1 MGPLLSRGPWGKE
14 HPLLSAGLILAQYYD
29 MCCIV
34 LLSGFFSRYG
44 SGATP
49 FDDQK
54 AEEESEDLLSTMV
67 GSASIYKHFEH
78 LAR

>member
-1 MGPLLSRGPWGKE
+1 VGQGTPP
-14 HPLLSAGLILAQYYD
+14 LSAGLVLVQYYD
-29 MCCIV
+29 LCCIDI
-34 LLSGFFSRYG
+34 LSGFFSRYG

>member
-1 MGPLLSRGPWGKE
+1 MGQGTPP
-14 HPLLSAGLILAQYYD
+14 LSAGLVLVQYYD
-29 MCCIV
+29 LCCIDI
-34 LLSGFFSRYG
+34 LSGFFSRYG